1 MSMPLKPIVLLAKK
15 KNHPI
20 ASAVAPHNR
29 YLGVMLPYTPLH
41 YLLFN
46 YDFEA
51 LVMTSGNSGGMPIC
65 IDNDDA
71 FKMLPDIADYFLIH
85 DRDICL
91 RCDDS
96 VVKYTYDAVRFL
108 RRARGYA
115 PVPIF
120 LRHDTLPILACGGE
134 LKNTVCLTKGDK
146 AFVSQHI
153 GDLKNHETY
162 TGFQQTIRHLQKIL
176 DIKPEIIACDLHPD
190 YLSTRYAHEQ
200 NTTTIAVQHHHA
212 HIVSCLAENRVQGP
226 VIGLALDGT
235 GYGADGAA
243 WGGEVLL
250 ADMVRFERMAFLAYT
265 ALPGNNAAVKAPWR
279 MAVSYLY
286 AAFGEN
292 FQNLNLPL
300 FQQVGEQKIR
310 FIADMI
316 TKKINSP
323 LTSSLGRLFDG
334 VAAIIG
340 LCNHISFEGQ
350 ATMNLEMIAADRVE
364 KSYNYDLKCQETCL
378 ILWQPLIRGVVQDMQ
393 KGVSAA
399 IISAKFHATVTKM
412 FCEVCEIIR
421 KRSDV
426 NRVALSGGVFQNTL
440 LLTGVMRLLQKKDFL
455 VYTHQITPCN
465 DGGLSLGQAL
475 IANAIAR
482 M

>member
-1 MSMPLKPIVLLAKK
+1 
-15 KNHPI
+15 
-20 ASAVAPHNR
+20 
-29 YLGVMLPYTPLH
+29 
-41 YLLFN
+41 
-46 YDFEA
+46 
-51 LVMTSGNSGGMPIC
+51 
-65 IDNDDA
+65 
-71 FKMLPDIADYFLIH
+71 
-85 DRDICL
+85 
-91 RCDDS
+91 
-96 VVKYTYDAVRFL
+96 
-108 RRARGYA
+108 
-115 PVPIF
+115 
-120 LRHDTLPILACGGE
+120 
-134 LKNTVCLTKGDK
+134 
-146 AFVSQHI
+146 
-153 GDLKNHETY
+153 
-162 TGFQQTIRHLQKIL
+162 
-176 DIKPEIIACDLHPD
+176 
-190 YLSTRYAHEQ
+190 
-200 NTTTIAVQHHHA
+200 
-212 HIVSCLAENRVQGP
+212 
-226 VIGLALDGT
+226 
-235 GYGADGAA
+235 
-243 WGGEVLL
+243 
-250 ADMVRFERMAFLAYT
+250 
-265 ALPGNNAAVKAPWR
+265 

-300 FQQVGEQKIR
+300 FQQVDEQKIG

-350 ATMNLEMIAADRVE
+350 AAMNLEMIAVDRVE
-364 KSYNYDLKCQETCL
+364 KSYNYDLECQETCL

-393 KGVSAA
+393 KGVSTA

-440 LLTGVMRLLQKKDFL
+440 LLTGVMRLLQKNGFQ